1 MAILSPT
8 SPLHGA
14 NGLIGGIIFR
24 TVGDKT
30 IVSAYNPPSRKKMK
44 RKETELQRIYRAR
57 FAEAS
62 RYAKEALRDIDT
74 YEYYKRKAK
83 KLGVPNA
90 YTAAITDFMRKGRIE
105 KIDTSKF
112 ERKGQVVVR
121 AMKRDL
127 DFADVTLRVAT
138 RNGEILTEAKGRR
151 DGNGIWSFRY
161 PGTPPKLS
169 EVTMYIEARDR
180 VGHTVEVYHKAA

>member
-1 MAILSPT
+1 MAILSTT

-14 NGLIGGIIFR
+14 TGLIGNIILR
-24 TVGDKT
+24 TIDGKT
-30 IVSAYNPPSRKKMK
+30 VASVYNQPSRRKMK
-44 RKETELQRIYRAR
+44 RRETELQKLYRAR

-90 YTAAITDFMRKGRIE
+90 YTAAITDFMRKGSIE

-112 ERKGQVVVR
+112 ERKGQVVVK
-121 AMKRDL
+121 AKKQDL
-127 DFADVTLRVAT
+127 DFTNVTLRVAT
-138 RNGEILTEAKGRR
+138 RNGDVLTEAKGVRN
-151 DGNGIWSFRY
+151 GNGVWSFHY
-161 PGTPPKLS
+161 PGVPPKLVDVKLS
-169 EVTMYIEARDR
+169 VEAFDR
-180 VGHTVEVYHKAA
+180 VGHSVIMYHEAA